1 VKDEGTKTMAKS
13 KTKEQI
19 IKGKAHAKASA
30 ATAEKSRTR
39 AGAAKSAPATKANS
53 RGAAAGPQAK
63 PPDRPVSTD
72 IRRGYMK
79 SLLGDYLG
87 SHRGGTAIKPKK

>member
-1 VKDEGTKTMAKS
+1 MAKS

-19 IKGKAHAKASA
+19 SRGQAHAKATAATDEKARPKGKAAAKAGSKNKLDSA
-30 ATAEKSRTR
+30 ATAKPAATGSQ
-39 AGAAKSAPATKANS
+39 AKSPAK
-53 RGAAAGPQAK
+53 
-63 PPDRPVSTD
+63 PVSTD

-87 SHRGGTAIKPKK
+87 QHRGGTAIKPKK